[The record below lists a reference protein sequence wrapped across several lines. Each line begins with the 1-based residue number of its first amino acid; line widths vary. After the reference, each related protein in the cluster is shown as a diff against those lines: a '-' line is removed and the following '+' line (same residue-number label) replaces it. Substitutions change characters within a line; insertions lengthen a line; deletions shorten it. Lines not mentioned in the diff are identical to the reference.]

1 MLLHS
6 GYHTIPR
13 RKMLWECKPDCRNE
27 LVADAIRRDQM
38 DAVLQCLHF
47 RDNTKIDDD
56 GYFKVNKCSVE
67 WKLIESNPPTHTH
80 FTETSKIFLFCRCG
94 PFSTT

>member
-6 GYHTIPR
+6 GYHSVPR
-13 RKMLWECKPDCRNE
+13 RKMLWEVKKDCRNE
-27 LVADAIRRDQM
+27 LVADSIRRREV

-56 GYFKVNKCSVE
+56 SYFKVHK
-67 WKLIESNPPTHTH
+67 
-80 FTETSKIFLFCRCG
+80 FG
-94 PFSTT
+94 